1 MHFSKAALI
10 IASALALT
18 ASAAG
23 AQPQARAT
31 APAVTVVAVGD
42 IACPPGAATT
52 ATTCKEGATAKLA
65 ASLNPDAVFAL
76 GDTQYDKGTYS
87 EFTGSY
93 DKTWGALKSITRPV
107 PGNHEYMT
115 AGAAGY
121 YKYFAPRIPDSADGL
136 GYYTSTVGSW
146 RVYNLNSN
154 CTKINC
160 AAQVTWFKK
169 QLATNNEKC
178 TVMLMHFPRYSSG
191 KHGSQTSVAP
201 LWRAAYA
208 AKVDLAL
215 AGHDHDYERFKRRDG
230 DNHAEADGIPSF
242 VIGTGGQELR
252 PLGTRRAGSAYV
264 LTNHYGVL
272 RLSLGAGNFSYSFLG
287 IDGKSYDGGTRN
299 CV

>member
-65 ASLNPDAVFAL
+65 ASLNPQAVFAL
-76 GDTQYDKGTYS
+76 GDTQYYKGTYS

-107 PGNHEYMT
+107 PGNHEYLT

-146 RVYNLNSN
+146 RVFNLNSN

-160 AAQVTWFKK
+160 AAQVTWF
-169 QLATNNEKC
+169 
-178 TVMLMHFPRYSSG
+178 
-191 KHGSQTSVAP
+191 
-201 LWRAAYA
+201 
-208 AKVDLAL
+208 
-215 AGHDHDYERFKRRDG
+215 
-230 DNHAEADGIPSF
+230 
-242 VIGTGGQELR
+242 
-252 PLGTRRAGSAYV
+252 
-264 LTNHYGVL
+264 
-272 RLSLGAGNFSYSFLG
+272 
-287 IDGKSYDGGTRN
+287 
-299 CV
+299 